1 MARAVTFVEPKQ
13 IPAGSKTS
21 LRFLFVTD
29 IALPQKTLIRFDL
42 GIKDPKKDFE
52 IPSTS
57 LKEPQNCIW
66 LTLSDGK
73 MIEGKQK
80 KDQNGRP
87 VFDFVLPKSLEVGE
101 KLMIVLGSQIAEK
114 AKEYGTRAPLKA
126 QRKRPVLLYVD
137 PKGKG
142 DFLDPYVFSVD
153 IKGNELK
160 HIRILAPSL
169 VSRNQR
175 FDVVIRFEDEFSN
188 LTSNAPKD
196 TLIEFSHDRLRDN
209 LKMRLFVSESGVT
222 CLPNL
227 YFNEPGVYR
236 LSFKNTLTQ
245 QITYSHPIYCQQE
258 EGDQAFY
265 GTFQA
270 LQPIETSDQIETML
284 REARDTD
291 HLQFYSISPNDNEG
305 ETSNE
310 LWKEIQ
316 TYTAEFNEEDRFVT
330 FLGFTYQTNDPAEG
344 NKIILFS
351 KDQKPIYRK
360 KETKSSSFSKILK
373 AHVPKDLFSIS
384 TDPCGKL
391 VEEFEKGVVYHPQK
405 HDEIFK
411 MYDEGKKFALV
422 GEELTCILSNQLNRD
437 ALIQAIE
444 HRKTFASSKDRMLAQ
459 FSIAGQPIGSMLHTK
474 SRPGLMYVRHLKGFI
489 AGSQKFKELTI
500 YRNQTPIITLKDLD
514 SFVEFEEYD
523 ESKLES
529 SLIHTADSTPFCYY
543 FLKAVQ
549 NDGSYV
555 ITTPIFIE
563 DNDHQESEEAPQKKK
578 TTTKK

>member
-13 IPAGSKTS
+13 IAAGSKAS
-21 LRFLFVTD
+21 FRFLFITD
-29 IALPQKTLIRFDL
+29 IPLPQKTLIRFDL
-42 GIKDPKKDFE
+42 GINDPTKDFE

-57 LKEPQNCIW
+57 LKEQQNCIW
-66 LTLSDGK
+66 LALSDGK

-80 KDQNGRP
+80 KDHNGRP
-87 VFDFVLPKSLEVGE
+87 VFDFVLPKGLEVGD

-114 AKEYGTRAPLKA
+114 AKEFGTRAPLKA
-126 QRKRPVLLYVD
+126 QRKRPINLYID

-142 DFLDPYVFSVD
+142 DFSDPYVFNLD
-153 IKGNELK
+153 IKGAELK
-160 HIRILAPSL
+160 NIRILAPSL

-188 LTSNAPKD
+188 LTSSAPKD
-196 TLIEFSHDRLRDN
+196 TLIEFTHDRLRDN

-236 LSFKNTLTQ
+236 LSFKNTLTGEVTQ
-245 QITYSHPIYCQQE
+245 SHPIFCQAE

-265 GTFQA
+265 GVFQGMKPVEA
-270 LQPIETSDQIETML
+270 ADQVESIL

-291 HLQFYSISPNDNEG
+291 HLQFFSLSPNDSEAD
-305 ETSNE
+305 TPNE

-330 FLGFTYQTNDPAEG
+330 FLGFTYQSQEANEG
-344 NKIILFS
+344 PKIILYT
-351 KDQKPIYRK
+351 KDQKPIYRR

-373 AHVPKDLFSIS
+373 AHVPKDLFAISI
-384 TDPCGKL
+384 DPSPKL
-391 VEEFEKGVVYHPQK
+391 VEEFEKGVVYHPEK

-411 MYDEGKKFALV
+411 LYGDGKKFALI
-422 GEELTCILSNQLNRD
+422 GEDLTCILANQLNRD
-437 ALIQAIE
+437 TLIQAVE
-444 HRKTFASSKDRMLAQ
+444 QRKTFASSKARMLAQ
-459 FSIAGQPIGSMLHTK
+459 MSIATQPIGSILTTK

-489 AGSQKFKELTI
+489 AGTTPFKELVI
-500 YRNQTPIITLKDLD
+500 YRNQEPIITLKDLD

-523 ESKLES
+523 EMRLDSALEFD
-529 SLIHTADSTPFCYY
+529 TQGTKFCYY
-543 FLKAVQ
+543 YLKAIQ
-549 NDGSYV
+549 TDGSYL
-555 ITTPIFIE
+555 ITSPIFIE
-563 DNDHQESEEAPQKKK
+563 HNEHHEGEEPVVKKK
-578 TTTKK
+578 PVTKK